1 MFLTRPLAEQR
12 EKQTLASYAAFSADS
27 RGRAYAEPEDP
38 YRTCFQRDR
47 DRIIHS
53 KAFRRL
59 KGKTQVFVA
68 HYGDHYRSRL
78 DHSMEVAQLSRDVAR
93 MLNLNEDL
101 AEAIGLAHDLGHTPF
116 GHAGEEAMNQLL
128 KPFGD
133 RFEHN
138 EQSRRIVDYFEEKK
152 PDHPGLNLSFEVRDG
167 LMKHRTTYDRP
178 VATDTLMPSLE
189 AQIVNIADEIA
200 YSNHDIDD
208 GLRAKILKIEDL
220 KTLAL
225 WQAAER
231 HVDPDQPFDLWVM
244 AMISSL
250 ITLMVNDLAEE
261 THRRIMAQGIKT
273 IDQIYN
279 TPEPLAGF
287 SSEMAVGME
296 KLKAFLF
303 KNFYQS
309 PGVSS
314 YNAEGKTVIHFLF
327 TRLMADPK
335 LLPEKFQERLKI
347 EKPYLVVKDYIAG
360 MTDKFALDLYQTLKT

>member
-1 MFLTRPLAEQR
+1 MFLTRALAEQR
-12 EKQTLASYAAFSADS
+12 EKQTLAPYAAFSADS
-27 RGRAYAEPEDP
+27 RGRVYPEPEDP

-152 PDHPGLNLSFEVRDG
+152 PDYPGLNLSFEVRDG

-208 GLRAKILKIEDL
+208 GLRSQILKVDDL

-225 WQAAER
+225 WQAAEKCVNR
-231 HVDPDQPFDLWVM
+231 SMPFDLWVM

-250 ITLMVNDLAEE
+250 ITLMVTDLAEE
-261 THRRIMAQGIKT
+261 THRRITKHGIKT
-273 IDQIYN
+273 VDQIYE
-279 TPEPLAGF
+279 TPAALAGF
-287 SSEMAVGME
+287 SPGMAVWME
-296 KLKAFLF
+296 ELKAFLF

-309 PGVSS
+309 PDVSS
-314 YNAEGKTVIHFLF
+314 YNAEGKTVIRLLF
-327 TRLMADPK
+327 TRLMDDFK

-360 MTDKFALDLYQTLKT
+360 MTDKFALELYHSLQK